1 MLTIFIQII
10 LIQDKSKGNKITSVL
25 SSLGLGI
32 MTTRVFIGNKSEKLN
47 EILQQHEIIDALK
60 KEHFDDDI
68 YVLLNFLVKDATE
81 IDCVIFTSS
90 GPVLLELKHMQGD
103 IFGELNGD
111 WKAVKHNGEEF
122 ILPKNPLQ
130 QLKKERSRFNQTLIA
145 SVHPLLPS
153 IPIEEIQKTEAWGY
167 FKKGSAYKGTITR
180 KEVTWF
186 DIVTVDTIVSRL
198 NFDNATIYYTNEIR
212 DKFVKD
218 LNLTEFTG
226 DILPYERYE
235 DPAEE
240 PDEIPIEIPERETQ
254 DDTTEP
260 LACKF
265 SLLDSSLTRSDIQLF
280 NLAKQIPE
288 GPQRIRGVA
297 GSGKTMLLCQK
308 AAYMHTLHPEWD
320 IALIFY
326 TQSLYSEIEQ
336 KIKSSIA
343 RLGGIWNPKKLRIL
357 HAWGSQK
364 KPGLFSEI
372 RDYHKAARITQF
384 PGQYSYGVDRLAY
397 LSKILLETTPITPMF
412 DAILIDEG
420 QDLIIEKSDLLY
432 KGKQPFIWL
441 AYQTLKS
448 VNPDTP
454 NVRRLIWA
462 YDEYQCTFTQKIPTA
477 TELFGNDPDF
487 QKLFSGMD
495 KNGVQKSII
504 MKKCCRTPG
513 NVLVAAHAIG
523 MGLLYKEGMLAG
535 PTSKE
540 EWEALGYD
548 VDGVFKPKNEIT
560 LSRPEKNSRN
570 ILSRAYPEYPFI
582 EFLGPFHSKTEE
594 YANLAASISRM
605 IDEDYLDPM
614 KQMLIIPLDF
624 NRHNLHI
631 LTEELAKKKINF
643 YKVTAPGKN
652 IVDFSTLEY
661 IPDKF
666 RDEFAVTISSVA
678 RAKGNESDVVF
689 VTDLEK
695 IAQNEADVN
704 LRNQLFIAL
713 TRTRGLVKV
722 SGIHEFPLYNEL
734 RQIIQSGNS
743 IQFTYYGKPKVP
755 RNCIDEPI
763 GETGYQ
769 QELRVI

>member
-1 MLTIFIQII
+1 MAIRI
-10 LIQDKSKGNKITSVL
+10 
-25 SSLGLGI
+25 
-32 MTTRVFIGNKSEKLN
+32 FIGNKSENRN

-60 KEHFDDDI
+60 KEHFDDDV
-68 YVLLNFLVKDATE
+68 YVFLNFLVKDATE
-81 IDCVIFTSS
+81 IDCAIFTSS
-90 GPVLLELKHMQGD
+90 GPVLLELKNIRGQ

-111 WKAVKHNGEEF
+111 WKAVQRTGKEF
-122 ILPKNPLQ
+122 ILPKNLLQ

-145 SVHPLLPS
+145 SVRPLLPS
-153 IPIEEIQKTEAWGY
+153 VPDEDIQKTEAWGY
-167 FKKGSAYKGTITR
+167 FGKGSVYKGTITK

-186 DIVTVDTIVSRL
+186 DIVTADSLGARL
-198 NFDNATIYYTNEIR
+198 SFDNATVHYTSEIR
-212 DKFVKD
+212 DKFIND
-218 LNLTEFTG
+218 LHLTEFTG
-226 DILPYERYE
+226 EILPCDRYE
-235 DPAEE
+235 DSEEE
-240 PDEIPIEIPERETQ
+240 PFDIPEEIPEREPPE
-254 DDTTEP
+254 DTKEP
-260 LACKF
+260 LASRF
-265 SLLDSSLTRSDIQLF
+265 SLLDSSLTASDIQLF
-280 NLAKQIPE
+280 NLAKQIPD

-308 AAYMHTLHPEWD
+308 AAYMHTVHPEWD

-326 TQSLYSEIEQ
+326 TQSLYPEIEQ
-336 KIKSSIA
+336 KIKSSIG
-343 RLGGIWNPKKLRIL
+343 RLGGIWDPKKLRIL
-357 HAWGSQK
+357 HAWGSRK

-372 RDYHKAARITQF
+372 RNFHKAAKITRF
-384 PGQYSYGVDRLAY
+384 PDQYRYGVDQLAY
-397 LSKILLETTPITPMF
+397 LSKIILETIPVTPMF

-420 QDLIIEKSDLLY
+420 QDLIVEKPDLLY
-432 KGKQPFIWL
+432 NGKQPFIWL
-441 AYQTLKS
+441 AYRALKPVS
-448 VNPDTP
+448 PDNPS
-454 NVRRLIWA
+454 VRRLIWA

-477 TELFGNDPDF
+477 KELFGNDPEF
-487 QKLFSGMD
+487 QKLFSGID
-495 KNGVQKSII
+495 KNGVRKSVI

-513 NVLVAAHAIG
+513 SVLVAAHAIG

-535 PTSKE
+535 PTSRE
-540 EWEALGYD
+540 EWEALGYE
-548 VDGVFKPKNEIT
+548 VTGVFKPKSEIT

-570 ILSRAYPEYPFI
+570 ILSRAYPGYPFI
-582 EFLGPFHSKTEE
+582 EFIGPFPSKTEE
-594 YANLAASISRM
+594 YARVAASIRQM

-624 NRHNLHI
+624 RDRNLH
-631 LTEELAKKKINF
+631 LLAEELAKRKINF

-652 IVDFSTLEY
+652 IVDFPSQEY

-695 IAQNEADVN
+695 IAQNEDDVN

-755 RNCIDEPI
+755 RNCIDETT
-763 GETGYQ
+763 GDTSGYQ
-769 QELRVI
+769 QELGTIRF